1 MHMLLTGRSWV
12 KIPLYPFWACNSV
25 GEYLVYTETVG
36 GSNPFK
42 PINISGSGIVAIT
55 LGCRPS
61 FHGFESHLPDYPFEK
76 SNGLLPNFAIIGK
89 NLSLY
94 SIVFFNLMSYIFQLF
109 HRLPLSCTAA
119 WGSSYPVSFSPFT
132 DVRLAP

>member
-89 NLSLY
+89 NLSL
-94 SIVFFNLMSYIFQLF
+94 FNLRDWSFYFNPKLRSYEVEAIPMDF
-109 HRLPLSCTAA
+109 RSVNP
-119 WGSSYPVSFSPFT
+119 GSIPGMT
-132 DVRLAP
+132 I